1 MIRDE
6 SSQIYRDVDF
16 GMQAESFLDSP
27 VGKYLIA
34 RAEGEVEAAVE
45 ELKTVDCT
53 DAKAIQTLQ
62 NRVYRAESIQYWL
75 AEAIQAGLNAQD
87 ELLDQST

>member
-1 MIRDE
+1 MMRGE
-6 SSQIYRDVDF
+6 AAQLYQDVDL

-62 NRVYRAESIQYWL
+62 NKVYRAESIQYWL
-75 AEAIQAGLNAQD
+75 AEAIPAGLNAHD
-87 ELLDQST
+87 ELIDQQT